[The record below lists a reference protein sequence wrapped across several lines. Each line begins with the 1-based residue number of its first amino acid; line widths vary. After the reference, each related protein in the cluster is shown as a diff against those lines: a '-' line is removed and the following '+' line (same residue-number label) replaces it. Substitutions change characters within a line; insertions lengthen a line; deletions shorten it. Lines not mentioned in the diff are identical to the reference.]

1 MTKHRAITLAGL
13 VLALAILSPASAL
26 ADPGCPASAP
36 VGARG
41 HLSAAPDQRHGNG
54 QAQHSDAA
62 VHGRGDGYRHPHR
75 KRARPLLTTGRPG
88 LIGFTPPNLVRLAA
102 EADVTVVAANGDELY
117 GHTTFTTEDF
127 VLGSAHQDEGQIT
140 ITGGSGRFEGA
151 HGELD
156 TTLDVS
162 PGTFVQ
168 QDGVTWMTSQ
178 TKVTLA
184 GYVIY

>member
-1 MTKHRAITLAGL
+1 MTKHKAIALTGL
-13 VLALAILSPASAL
+13 VFALAILSPASAL
-26 ADPGCPASAP
+26 AGPECPVSPP
-36 VGARG
+36 VGAEGTCRSLQSSGPGTVRLNTQTLQFTAEGTGVGTHIGRG
-41 HLSAAPDQRHGNG
+41 PARYSDG
-54 QAQHSDAA
+54 QAR
-62 VHGRGDGYRHPHR
+62 V
-75 KRARPLLTTGRPG
+75 
-88 LIGFTPPNLVRLAA
+88 IGFTPPNLVRLAA

-117 GHTTFTTEDF
+117 GHTTFTTEEF
-127 VLGSAHQDEGQIT
+127 ALGSAHQDEGQIT

-156 TTLDVS
+156 TTLNVG

-178 TKVTLA
+178 TKVTSA